1 MKIDNTYML
10 TVIHKLLEDIKAKEF
25 ENAANGVKVQ
35 MFFGREEAQVLY
47 DALLTASTPEIKEA
61 E

>member
-1 MKIDNTYML
+1 MKINNTYML

-25 ENAANGVKVQ
+25 DNATNEVKVQ

-47 DALLTASTPEIKEA
+47 DALLTVSTAETKEA
-61 E
+61 K